1 MSSERLA
8 SPAASTYGLLRSGSR
23 FKRIAWRY
31 SRNRPAVVA
40 MAFLTVLIIV
50 AILAPLAAP
59 YDPVVQDLPRRL
71 ESPSR
76 EFLLGTDAFGRDSFS
91 RMIYGARVSLL
102 VAFATVSLIILIG
115 TTVGILAA
123 YYRLLDGPLMRIVDL
138 LMAMPPLFL
147 LIMLVALFGAGT
159 GHTVLFIAL
168 SYWRTTARYVR
179 GQVLS
184 LKHRDY
190 VKAALASGASDLRI
204 FVRHIIPNISDGLI
218 VIATLSISFVILLE
232 TALSYLG
239 LGAQPPTP
247 SWGGMLADGRQYL
260 QISWWLTVF
269 PGLAI
274 FLTVMAFNFVGDG
287 LRDAFDSRSAKA
299 V

>member
-8 SPAASTYGLLRSGSR
+8 SPATATHGQIRSGSR
-23 FKRIAWRY
+23 FRRIAWRY

-71 ESPSR
+71 EPPSR

-102 VAFATVSLIILIG
+102 VAFATVALIILIG

-190 VKAALASGASDLRI
+190 VKAALASGASDVRI

>member
-8 SPAASTYGLLRSGSR
+8 SPATPTHGQIRSGSR

-71 ESPSR
+71 EPPSR

-102 VAFATVSLIILIG
+102 VAFATVALIILIG

>member
-8 SPAASTYGLLRSGSR
+8 STATAAPGRIRSGSR
-23 FKRIAWRY
+23 FRRIAWRY

-40 MAFLTVLIIV
+40 MAFLTLLIIV
-50 AILAPLAAP
+50 AVFAPLVAP
-59 YDPVVQDLPRRL
+59 YDPVGQDLPRRL
-71 ESPSR
+71 EPPSR

-102 VAFATVSLIILIG
+102 VAFATVALIILIG

-123 YYRLLDGPLMRIVDL
+123 YYRLLDGPLMRVVDL

-147 LIMLVALFGAGT
+147 LIMLVALFGAST

>member
-8 SPAASTYGLLRSGSR
+8 ATAAAAPGQVRSRSR

-40 MAFLTVLIIV
+40 MAFLTLLIIV
-50 AILAPLAAP
+50 AVFAPLVAP
-59 YDPVVQDLPRRL
+59 YDPVGQDLPRRL
-71 ESPSR
+71 EPPSR

-102 VAFATVSLIILIG
+102 VAFATVALIILIG

-123 YYRLLDGPLMRIVDL
+123 YYRWLDGPLMRIVDL

>member
-1 MSSERLA
+1 MSSEPLA
-8 SPAASTYGLLRSGSR
+8 SPATAPHGQIRSGSR
-23 FKRIAWRY
+23 FRRIAWRY

-40 MAFLTVLIIV
+40 MAFLTILIIV

-71 ESPSR
+71 EPPSG

-102 VAFATVSLIILIG
+102 VAFATVALIILIG

-190 VKAALASGASDLRI
+190 VKAALASGASDFRI

>member
-8 SPAASTYGLLRSGSR
+8 STATAAPDQIRSGSR
-23 FKRIAWRY
+23 FRRIAWRY

-40 MAFLTVLIIV
+40 MAFLTLLIIV
-50 AILAPLAAP
+50 AIFAPLVAP
-59 YDPVVQDLPRRL
+59 YDPVGQDLPRRL
-71 ESPSR
+71 EPPSR

-91 RMIYGARVSLL
+91 RVIFGARVSLL
-102 VAFATVSLIILIG
+102 VAFATVALIILIG

-260 QISWWLTVF
+260 QISWWLTAF

>member
-8 SPAASTYGLLRSGSR
+8 SPATATHGPVRSGSR
-23 FKRIAWRY
+23 FSRIAWRY

-71 ESPSR
+71 EPPSR

-102 VAFATVSLIILIG
+102 VAFATVALIILIG

-190 VKAALASGASDLRI
+190 VKAALASGASDVRI

>member
-8 SPAASTYGLLRSGSR
+8 STATSTYGQLRSGSR

>member
-8 SPAASTYGLLRSGSR
+8 SPAAATHGQILSGSR
-23 FKRIAWRY
+23 FRRIAWRY

-40 MAFLTVLIIV
+40 MAFLTLLIIV

-71 ESPSR
+71 EPPSR

-91 RMIYGARVSLL
+91 RMIYGARVSLR
-102 VAFATVSLIILIG
+102 VAFATVALIILIG

>member
-1 MSSERLA
+1 
-8 SPAASTYGLLRSGSR
+8 
-23 FKRIAWRY
+23 
-31 SRNRPAVVA
+31 
-40 MAFLTVLIIV
+40 MAFLTLLIIV
-50 AILAPLAAP
+50 AIFAPLVAP
-59 YDPVVQDLPRRL
+59 YDPVGQDLPRRL
-71 ESPSR
+71 EPPSR

-91 RMIYGARVSLL
+91 RVIFGARVSLL
-102 VAFATVSLIILIG
+102 VAFATVALIILIG

-123 YYRLLDGPLMRIVDL
+123 YYRWLDGPLMRIVDL

-159 GHTVLFIAL
+159 GHTVLFIAV

-260 QISWWLTVF
+260 QISWWLTAF

>member
-8 SPAASTYGLLRSGSR
+8 SPATPTYGQVRSGSR

-71 ESPSR
+71 EPPSR

-102 VAFATVSLIILIG
+102 VAFATVALIILIG

>member
-1 MSSERLA
+1 MSSERSA
-8 SPAASTYGLLRSGSR
+8 SPAIPIHSRVRSGSR

-31 SRNRPAVVA
+31 GRNRPAVVA
-40 MAFLTVLIIV
+40 MAFLTLLIVV
-50 AILAPLAAP
+50 AIFAPLVAP
-59 YDPVVQDLPRRL
+59 YDPVGQDLPRRL
-71 ESPSR
+71 EPPSR

-91 RMIYGARVSLL
+91 RVIFGARVSLL
-102 VAFATVSLIILIG
+102 VAFATVALIILIG

-123 YYRLLDGPLMRIVDL
+123 YYRWLDGPLMRIVDL

-147 LIMLVALFGAGT
+147 LIMLVALFGAST

-190 VKAALASGASDLRI
+190 VKAALASGASDVRI

-260 QISWWLTVF
+260 QISWWLTAF

>member
-1 MSSERLA
+1 MSSERSA
-8 SPAASTYGLLRSGSR
+8 SPATATHGQVRSGSR

-50 AILAPLAAP
+50 AILAPLTAP

-71 ESPSR
+71 EPPSS

-102 VAFATVSLIILIG
+102 VAFATVALIILIG

>member
-1 MSSERLA
+1 MSSEHSVR
-8 SPAASTYGLLRSGSR
+8 PAAATPRQMRSRSR
-23 FKRIAWRY
+23 FKRIVWRY

-40 MAFLTVLIIV
+40 MGFLTILIIV
-50 AILAPLAAP
+50 AILAPVIAP
-59 YDPVVQDLPRRL
+59 YDPTSQDLPRRL
-71 ESPSR
+71 ESPST
-76 EFLLGTDAFGRDSFS
+76 EFLLGTDAFGRDSLS
-91 RMIYGARVSLL
+91 RIIFGTRVSLL
-102 VAFATVSLIILIG
+102 VAFATVALIILIG

-123 YYRLLDGPLMRIVDL
+123 YYRWLDGPLMRVVDL

-159 GHTVLFIAL
+159 GYTVLFIAL

-190 VKAALASGASDLRI
+190 VRAALASGASDLRI

-260 QISWWLTVF
+260 QLSWWLTAF

>member
-8 SPAASTYGLLRSGSR
+8 SPAAATHGQVRSGSR

-71 ESPSR
+71 EPPSR

-102 VAFATVSLIILIG
+102 VAFATVALIILIG

>member
-1 MSSERLA
+1 
-8 SPAASTYGLLRSGSR
+8 
-23 FKRIAWRY
+23 
-31 SRNRPAVVA
+31 
-40 MAFLTVLIIV
+40 MAFLTLLIIV
-50 AILAPLAAP
+50 AIFAPLVAP
-59 YDPVVQDLPRRL
+59 YDPVGQDLPRRL
-71 ESPSR
+71 EPPSR

-91 RMIYGARVSLL
+91 RVIFGARVSLL
-102 VAFATVSLIILIG
+102 VAFATVALIILIG

-260 QISWWLTVF
+260 QISWWLTAF

>member
-8 SPAASTYGLLRSGSR
+8 SPATPTHGQIRSGSR

-50 AILAPLAAP
+50 AILAPVAAP

-71 ESPSR
+71 EPPSR

-102 VAFATVSLIILIG
+102 VAFATVALIILIG

>member
-1 MSSERLA
+1 MSSQPSVRLA
-8 SPAASTYGLLRSGSR
+8 AATPRQIRSGSR

-40 MAFLTVLIIV
+40 MGFLIILVIV
-50 AILAPLAAP
+50 AVLAPVIAP
-59 YDPVVQDLPRRL
+59 HDPTSQDLPRRL
-71 ESPSR
+71 ESPST
-76 EFLLGTDAFGRDSFS
+76 EFLLGSDAFGRDSLS
-91 RMIYGARVSLL
+91 RIIFGARVSLL
-102 VAFATVSLIILIG
+102 VAFATVALIILIG
-115 TTVGILAA
+115 TTVGVVAA
-123 YYRLLDGPLMRIVDL
+123 YYRWLDGPLMRVVDL

-190 VKAALASGASDLRI
+190 VKAALACGASDLRI

-260 QISWWLTVF
+260 QLSWWLTAF

>member
-8 SPAASTYGLLRSGSR
+8 SPAAATHGQILSGSR
-23 FKRIAWRY
+23 FRRIAWRY

-40 MAFLTVLIIV
+40 MAFLTLLIIV

-71 ESPSR
+71 EPPSR

-91 RMIYGARVSLL
+91 RMIYGARVSLR
-102 VAFATVSLIILIG
+102 VAFATVVLIILIG

>member
-8 SPAASTYGLLRSGSR
+8 SPATATHGQIRSGSR
-23 FKRIAWRY
+23 FRRIAWRY

-71 ESPSR
+71 EPPSR

-102 VAFATVSLIILIG
+102 VAFATVALIILIG

>member
-1 MSSERLA
+1 M
-8 SPAASTYGLLRSGSR
+8 
-23 FKRIAWRY
+23 
-31 SRNRPAVVA
+31 
-40 MAFLTVLIIV
+40 
-50 AILAPLAAP
+50 
-59 YDPVVQDLPRRL
+59 
-71 ESPSR
+71 
-76 EFLLGTDAFGRDSFS
+76 
-91 RMIYGARVSLL
+91 
-102 VAFATVSLIILIG
+102 
-115 TTVGILAA
+115 
-123 YYRLLDGPLMRIVDL
+123 
-138 LMAMPPLFL
+138 
-147 LIMLVALFGAGT
+147 
-159 GHTVLFIAL
+159 
-168 SYWRTTARYVR
+168 
-179 GQVLS
+179 
-184 LKHRDY
+184 
-190 VKAALASGASDLRI
+190 
-204 FVRHIIPNISDGLI
+204 RHIIPNISDGLI

>member
-8 SPAASTYGLLRSGSR
+8 SPATPTHSQVRSASR
-23 FKRIAWRY
+23 FKRIVLRY

-40 MAFLTVLIIV
+40 IGFLTLLIIV
-50 AILAPLAAP
+50 AILAPFVAP
-59 YDPVVQDLPRRL
+59 YDPVGQDLPRRL
-71 ESPSR
+71 EPPSR

-91 RMIYGARVSLL
+91 RVIFGARVSLL
-102 VAFATVSLIILIG
+102 VAFATVALIILIG
-115 TTVGILAA
+115 TTVGVLAA
-123 YYRLLDGPLMRIVDL
+123 YYRWLDGPLMRIVDL

-190 VKAALASGASDLRI
+190 VKAALASGASDVRI
-204 FVRHIIPNISDGLI
+204 FWRHIIPNISDGLI

-260 QISWWLTVF
+260 QISWWLTAF

>member
-1 MSSERLA
+1 MSSERSA
-8 SPAASTYGLLRSGSR
+8 SPAAATHGQVRSGSR
-23 FKRIAWRY
+23 FKRIAWRHR
-31 SRNRPAVVA
+31 RNRPAVVA
-40 MAFLTVLIIV
+40 MSFLTILIIV
-50 AILAPLAAP
+50 AILAPLTAP

-71 ESPSR
+71 EPPSS

-102 VAFATVSLIILIG
+102 VAFATVALIILIG

>member
-8 SPAASTYGLLRSGSR
+8 SPATSTYGQLRSGSR
-23 FKRIAWRY
+23 FRRIAWRY

-50 AILAPLAAP
+50 AILAPLTAP

-71 ESPSR
+71 EPPSS

-102 VAFATVSLIILIG
+102 VAFATVALIILIG

>member
-8 SPAASTYGLLRSGSR
+8 RPATPTHGQVHSGSR

-40 MAFLTVLIIV
+40 MGFLTILVIV
-50 AILAPLAAP
+50 AILAPLVAP
-59 YDPVVQDLPRRL
+59 YDPVSQDLPRRL
-71 ESPSR
+71 EPPST
-76 EFLLGTDAFGRDSFS
+76 EFLLGTDAFGRDSLS
-91 RMIYGARVSLL
+91 RVIFGARVSLL
-102 VAFATVSLIILIG
+102 VAFATVVLIILIG
-115 TTVGILAA
+115 TTVGIFAA
-123 YYRLLDGPLMRIVDL
+123 YYRWLDGPLMRIVDL

-260 QISWWLTVF
+260 QLSWWLTAF